1 MPRPLDGLL
10 VLDLSHVLSGPFAT
24 MILADLGADVVKIE
38 RPGWGDLARGNGPFF
53 GQGEGRRS
61 AYFMSINRGKRSVAL
76 DLERPKGKALFLRM
90 VEVADV
96 VLENFRPGAMAKLGL
111 DYDALRRR
119 NPRLVYAAI
128 SGFGQTGPY
137 AAKPAFDVIVQG
149 MGGIMSVTGEPGG
162 GPVRPGTSLGD
173 ITASLYTVIGVLAA
187 LRERDRSGQGQML
200 DIGMMDCQVAILES
214 AMSRYL
220 ATGEIPRPL
229 GTRHPIATPFQAFKS
244 SDGYVVVAIMG
255 GERNQWELFCS
266 AIGRLELMD
275 DPRFQDGFSRSQHY
289 DALEPIFNEAFLQK
303 STQEWL
309 DEFTALG
316 IPCGPVN
323 TIDKVAADPQVQHR
337 GMIAEVRHPAL
348 GPVKT
353 VGSPLKLSRTP
364 PVLDRAA
371 PDMGEHTD
379 EVLKALLGMSDAE
392 LASLREEKVI

>member
-1 MPRPLDGLL
+1 MAHPLDGLL

-24 MILADLGADVVKIE
+24 MIMADLGADVVKIE

-53 GQGEGRRS
+53 GQGEARRS
-61 AYFMSINRGKRSVAL
+61 AYFMSINRGKCSVAL
-76 DLERPKGKALFLRM
+76 DLMHPRGKALFLRM
-90 VEVADV
+90 AEKADV
-96 VLENFRPGAMAKLGL
+96 VLENFRPGTMAKLGL
-111 DYDALRRR
+111 DYEALRRH

-137 AAKPAFDVIVQG
+137 ANKPAFDVIVQG

-187 LRERDRSGQGQML
+187 LRERDGSGQGQML

-214 AMSRYL
+214 AMSRFL
-220 ATGEIPRPL
+220 ATGEAPVPL
-229 GTRHPIATPFQAFKS
+229 GTRHPIATPFQAFKT

-266 AIGRLELMD
+266 AIGQLELMD

-289 DALEPIFNEAFLQK
+289 DVLEPIFNEAFLK
-303 STQEWL
+303 KTTQEWL

-323 TIDKVAADPQVQHR
+323 TIDKVAVDPQMHHR

-353 VGSPLKLSRTP
+353 VGTPLKLSRTP
-364 PVLDRAA
+364 ASLDRAA
-371 PDMGEHTD
+371 PDLGEHTE
-379 EVLKALLGMSDAE
+379 EVLKALLGLTDQE
-392 LASLREEKVI
+392 LALLRAEKVI

>member
-10 VLDLSHVLSGPFAT
+10 ALDLSHVLSGPFAT

-38 RPGWGDLARGNGPFF
+38 RPGWGDLARGNGPFW
-53 GQGEGRRS
+53 GEGESRRS

-76 DLERPKGKALFLRM
+76 DLNHPRGVALFLRM
-90 VEVADV
+90 VDVADV
-96 VLENFRPGAMAKLGL
+96 VLENFRPGTMAKLGL
-111 DYDALRRR
+111 GYETLRQR

-137 AAKPAFDVIVQG
+137 ATKPAFDVIVQG

-187 LRERDRSGQGQML
+187 LRERERSGQGQMV